1 MLNKPNRNDVD
12 DGVQD
17 IQNDVNRL
25 ADSLEDVLNSG
36 SDAKDEAEAARR
48 KAQALL
54 KETRARMHGRTR
66 VKQAACDAMGC
77 ADTFVRE
84 KPRCSVGTAAAV
96 GILSGRCLA
105 CVANDARCRM
115 ATYFIGLH
123 YFRRPRSRHSAKR
136 LLYRLSKLPCDLF
149 CHGSG
154 SNIGKRQ

>member
-25 ADSLEDVLNSG
+25 ADSLEDVLKSWG

-54 KETRARMHGRTR
+54 KETRARMQGRTR

-84 KPRCSVGTAAAV
+84 KPWCSVGTTAAV
-96 GILSGRCLA
+96 GI
-105 CVANDARCRM
+105 
-115 ATYFIGLH
+115 FIGALLSL
-123 YFRRPRSRHSAKR
+123 RR
-136 LLYRLSKLPCDLF
+136 
-149 CHGSG
+149 
-154 SNIGKRQ
+154 

>member
-17 IQNDVNRL
+17 IRNDVNRL
-25 ADSLEDVLNSG
+25 ADSLEDVLKSWG

-54 KETRARMHGRTR
+54 KETRARMQGRTR

-84 KPRCSVGTAAAV
+84 KPWCSVGTAAAV
-96 GILSGRCLA
+96 GI
-105 CVANDARCRM
+105 
-115 ATYFIGLH
+115 FIGALLSL
-123 YFRRPRSRHSAKR
+123 RR
-136 LLYRLSKLPCDLF
+136 
-149 CHGSG
+149 
-154 SNIGKRQ
+154 

>member
-25 ADSLEDVLNSG
+25 ADSLEDVLKSWG
-36 SDAKDEAEAARR
+36 SDAKDKAEAARR

-54 KETRARMHGRTR
+54 KETRARMQGRTR

-84 KPRCSVGTAAAV
+84 KPWCSVGTAAAV
-96 GILSGRCLA
+96 GI
-105 CVANDARCRM
+105 
-115 ATYFIGLH
+115 FIGALLSL
-123 YFRRPRSRHSAKR
+123 RR
-136 LLYRLSKLPCDLF
+136 
-149 CHGSG
+149 
-154 SNIGKRQ
+154 

>member
-25 ADSLEDVLNSG
+25 ADSLEDFLKSWG

-84 KPRCSVGTAAAV
+84 KPWCSVGTAAAV
-96 GILSGRCLA
+96 GI
-105 CVANDARCRM
+105 
-115 ATYFIGLH
+115 FIGALLSL
-123 YFRRPRSRHSAKR
+123 RR
-136 LLYRLSKLPCDLF
+136 
-149 CHGSG
+149 
-154 SNIGKRQ
+154 

>member
-25 ADSLEDVLNSG
+25 ADSLEDVLKSWG

-54 KETRARMHGRTR
+54 KETRARMQGRTR

-84 KPRCSVGTAAAV
+84 KPWCSVGTAAAV
-96 GILSGRCLA
+96 GYFLSGRCFSL
-105 CVANDARCRM
+105 
-115 ATYFIGLH
+115 
-123 YFRRPRSRHSAKR
+123 RR
-136 LLYRLSKLPCDLF
+136 
-149 CHGSG
+149 
-154 SNIGKRQ
+154 

>member
-1 MLNKPNRNDVD
+1 MLNKPNRNYVD

-25 ADSLEDVLNSG
+25 ADSLEDVLKSWG

-84 KPRCSVGTAAAV
+84 KPWCSVGTAAAV
-96 GILSGRCLA
+96 GI
-105 CVANDARCRM
+105 
-115 ATYFIGLH
+115 FIGALLSL
-123 YFRRPRSRHSAKR
+123 RR
-136 LLYRLSKLPCDLF
+136 
-149 CHGSG
+149 
-154 SNIGKRQ
+154 

>member
-25 ADSLEDVLNSG
+25 ADSLEDVLKSWG

-84 KPRCSVGTAAAV
+84 KPWCSVGTAAAV
-96 GILSGRCLA
+96 GI
-105 CVANDARCRM
+105 
-115 ATYFIGLH
+115 FIG
-123 YFRRPRSRHSAKR
+123 A
-136 LLYRLSKLPCDLF
+136 RLSL
-149 CHGSG
+149 
-154 SNIGKRQ
+154 RR

>member
-1 MLNKPNRNDVD
+1 MEDHMLNKPNRNDVD

-25 ADSLEDVLNSG
+25 ADSLEDVLKSWG

-84 KPRCSVGTAAAV
+84 KPWCSVGTAAAV
-96 GILSGRCLA
+96 GI
-105 CVANDARCRM
+105 
-115 ATYFIGLH
+115 FIGALLSL
-123 YFRRPRSRHSAKR
+123 RR
-136 LLYRLSKLPCDLF
+136 
-149 CHGSG
+149 
-154 SNIGKRQ
+154 